1 MAGHATASW
10 PLGVVIMDAWS
21 GLTLGFGVI
30 LTPANLYYCFLGSLI
45 GTLVGVLPGLGP
57 LGALA
62 LLLPVTFTLTPVA
75 GMAMLAAIFYGAM
88 YGGSTTSVLVNIPG
102 EAASVVT
109 CLDGYQMARQGRAG
123 AALGMAAMGSFIAGT
138 LSLVAM
144 TFFAPGLAALAIRFG
159 PPENCALMVL
169 GLVCTLFMIQGSK
182 VKGLL
187 MVALGFL
194 LAAVGM
200 DVVNGQE
207 RFTFGS
213 INLSAGIELL
223 AVVIGL
229 FGISEIL
236 INVEEMAQQTVLA
249 GKIRH
254 LWPRV
259 SDWQASWRA
268 ILRGSG
274 LGFVLGIVPG
284 GGPITASF
292 MSYAM
297 EKRLSRHPEQFGRGA
312 IEGVAGP
319 ESANNAAVAG
329 SMIPL
334 MSLGIPSNPITAL
347 LLGALIIQGI
357 QPGPMFIQQHPDLFW
372 GVMAAMYVGNVMLLI
387 LNLPLIGLW
396 VQLLRVPYRYLFPLI
411 VLLSVIG
418 TYSANKNVFD
428 LWVMLGF
435 GVLGYVLRKLA
446 YDFAPFV
453 LAFVLAPLL
462 EQSLRQSL
470 VMSAEGSKIFLQR
483 PLSLTLLMI
492 SGALMAWMVFKQ
504 LTQRRHT

>member
-1 MAGHATASW
+1 
-10 PLGVVIMDAWS
+10 MDAFA
-21 GLTLGFGVI
+21 GLQVGFSVI
-30 LTPANLYYCFLGSLI
+30 LTPTNLYYCFLGSLI

-62 LLLPVTFTLTPVA
+62 LLLPVTFTLPPVA
-75 GMAMLAAIFYGAM
+75 GMAMLASIFYGAM

-109 CLDGYQMARQGRAG
+109 CLDGHQMARQGRAG
-123 AALGMAAMGSFIAGT
+123 AALGIAAMGSFIAGT
-138 LSLVAM
+138 LSLVVL
-144 TFFAPGLAALAIRFG
+144 TFFAPALSAVAIKFG
-159 PPENCALMVL
+159 PPENFGLMVL
-169 GLVCTLFMIQGSK
+169 GLVCTLFMITGSTL
-182 VKGLL
+182 KGVL
-187 MVALGFL
+187 MIALGFL
-194 LAAVGM
+194 AAAIGI
-200 DVVNGQE
+200 DVVNGKE

-213 INLSAGIELL
+213 VNLMAGVELL

-229 FGISEIL
+229 FGVTEIL
-236 INVEEMAQQTVLA
+236 LNVESMLRNSVITDRVR
-249 GKIRH
+249 G
-254 LWPRV
+254 LWPTAA
-259 SDWQASWRA
+259 DWRASWKP

-274 LGFVLGIVPG
+274 LGFLLGIVPG
-284 GGPITASF
+284 GGPVTAAF
-292 MSYAM
+292 MSYAL
-297 EKRLSRHPEQFGRGA
+297 ERRVARDPRRFGKGA

-334 MSLGIPSNPITAL
+334 LSLGIPSNPVTAI

-357 QPGPMFIQQHPDLFW
+357 QPGPLFISQQPDLFW
-372 GVMAAMYVGNVMLLI
+372 GVVAAMYVGNVFLLL

-396 VQLLRVPYRYLFPLI
+396 VQLLRIPYRVLFPI
-411 VLLSVIG
+411 VVLLAVVG

-435 GVLGYVLRKLA
+435 GIAGYVLRKLE
-446 YDFAPFV
+446 YELAPFV

-470 VMSAEGSKIFLQR
+470 VMSSEGAIIFVTR
-483 PLSLTLLMI
+483 PVAALLLVA
-492 SGALMAWMVFKQ
+492 SAVLVALMF
-504 LTQRRHT
+504 RRQARAQGEAK